1 MKLSRISV
9 IINTAF
15 ERRTMKGLVLDTETN
30 EIRKVEAEEL
40 HDYYKAMHC
49 DCIDVVHTRLL
60 GQHIAIVCDD
70 EALCKDKV
78 PIHSVTLPRGR
89 HIFNSVI
96 FTLIEP
102 GSDDFSD
109 LSKDLEDAILQR
121 VIHDEFGHVIVV
133 L

>member
-1 MKLSRISV
+1 
-9 IINTAF
+9 
-15 ERRTMKGLVLDTETN
+15 MKGLILDTETN
-30 EIRKVEAEEL
+30 EIRKVEVEEL
-40 HDYYKAMHC
+40 HDYHKAMHC
-49 DCIDVVHTRLL
+49 DCIDVVHTHLL

-70 EALCKDKV
+70 EALCKDNV
-78 PIHSVTLPRGR
+78 LITSVILPGGR
-89 HIFNSVI
+89 PIFNSVI

-121 VIHDEFGHVIVV
+121 VIHDEFGHAIVA

>member
-1 MKLSRISV
+1 MR
-9 IINTAF
+9 
-15 ERRTMKGLVLDTETN
+15 GLVLDTKTN
-30 EIRKVEAEEL
+30 EIRKVEVEEL

-49 DCIDVVHTRLL
+49 DCIDVVHTCLF

-70 EALCKDKV
+70 EVLCKDNV
-78 PIHSVTLPRGR
+78 PIPSVILPGGQPV
-89 HIFNSVI
+89 FNSVI

-121 VIHDEFGHVIVV
+121 VVHDEFGHVIVV